1 MRRKKQARDHGM
13 SAASSTYTYTT
24 LRERVADVL
33 KVFETS
39 GYEPILLP
47 IIQPAGLFLDTMG
60 ESVRSSTYVFD
71 DHYGHELCLRP
82 DLTVPTCRYYL
93 DANPD
98 ISRRVR
104 YSYYGPVFRF
114 HQDGIGLGQPGEIR
128 QTGIECFGEKD
139 VASADA
145 EVLRLTLDA
154 LRGAGLKRFDV
165 TIGDVGIFR
174 ALLQGIPMPDRW
186 RKQLQHVFFQPAVF
200 ERTFKML
207 HAPKTVREARLPD
220 AVKAAIR
227 GKTGDAAEAA
237 LVAHLAATG
246 IQHVGDRGTGE
257 IAARLLD
264 IIEDAEQDPLP
275 VRYAGLIDAY
285 LHVRDVSP
293 PSEARARI
301 ADLAKPHGVEIDE
314 ALEAYAQRLR
324 MFSKTGVDMTETTF
338 STAIG
343 RNFEY
348 YTGFVFEVSTVA
360 GGERVVVAS
369 GGRYDGLIK
378 AVDGVR
384 DTPAVGA
391 AIYMDRLLSAVR
403 G

>member
-1 MRRKKQARDHGM
+1 M
-13 SAASSTYTYTT
+13 AASPAYSYTT
-24 LRERVADVL
+24 VRERVADVL

-60 ESVRSSTYVFD
+60 ERVRSSTYVFD

-93 DANPD
+93 DTDPD
-98 ISRRVR
+98 TSRRVR
-104 YSYYGPVFRF
+104 YSYYGPIFRF
-114 HQDGIGLGQPGEIR
+114 QEEGLGLGQPGEIR

-139 VASADA
+139 AASADA

-165 TIGDVGIFR
+165 TIGDIGIFR

-186 RKQLQHVFFQPAVF
+186 RRQLQHVFFQPAAF
-200 ERTFKML
+200 ETFFQML
-207 HAPKTVREARLPD
+207 HAPKSVRAARLPE
-220 AVKAAIR
+220 AVKEALR
-227 GKTGDAAEAA
+227 GKTGEAAEAA
-237 LVAHLAATG
+237 LVAYLADTG
-246 IQHVGDRGTGE
+246 LQHVGARGTSE
-257 IAARLLD
+257 ISARIVELL
-264 IIEDAEQDPLP
+264 EDAEEEPLP
-275 VRYAGLIDAY
+275 LRHASLIDAY
-285 LHVRDVSP
+285 LHVRDVTP
-293 PSEARARI
+293 PSEARNRI
-301 ADLAKPHGVEIDE
+301 AALVKSHDVSVDE
-314 ALEAYAQRLR
+314 ALEAYARRLR
-324 MFSKTGVDMTETTF
+324 MFSKTGVDMTEVSF

-348 YTGFVFEVSTVA
+348 YTGFVFEVSTAAV
-360 GGERVVVAS
+360 GERVVVAS
-369 GGRYDGLIK
+369 GGRYDGLVK

-391 AIYMDRLLSAVR
+391 AIYMDRLLAAVR

>member
-1 MRRKKQARDHGM
+1 M
-13 SAASSTYTYTT
+13 SPTTAKPAYTYTT

-93 DANPD
+93 DTNPD
-98 ISRRVR
+98 TNRRVR
-104 YSYYGPVFRF
+104 YSYYGPIFRF

-139 VASADA
+139 AASADA

-174 ALLQGIPMPDRW
+174 ALLQSIPMPDRW
-186 RKQLQHVFFQPAVF
+186 RRQLQHEFFQPAAF
-200 ERTFKML
+200 ERTFKMM
-207 HAPKTVREARLPD
+207 HAPKSVREARLPD
-220 AVKAAIR
+220 AVKVALR
-227 GKTGDAAEAA
+227 GKSGEAAEVA
-237 LVAHLAATG
+237 LVAHLTQTN
-246 IQHVGDRGTGE
+246 IQHVGDRGTAE
-257 IAARLLD
+257 IATRILD
-264 IIEDAEQDPLP
+264 LMQDAEQEPLP

-285 LHVRDVSP
+285 LHVRDVVP
-293 PSEARARI
+293 PSDARNRI
-301 ADLAKPHGVEIDE
+301 ADLARPLGVTVDD
-314 ALEAYAQRLR
+314 ALEAYAHRLR

-348 YTGFVFEVSTVA
+348 YTGFVFEVATMA
-360 GGERVVVAS
+360 AGERVVVAS
-369 GGRYDGLIK
+369 GGRYDGLVK

>member
-1 MRRKKQARDHGM
+1 MPAVRD
-13 SAASSTYTYTT
+13 TYTYTT

-93 DANPD
+93 DANAD
-98 ISRRVR
+98 TSRRVR
-104 YSYYGPVFRF
+104 YSYYGPIFRF
-114 HQDGIGLGQPGEIR
+114 HHDGIGLGQPGEIR

-139 VASADA
+139 AASADA
-145 EVLRLTLDA
+145 EILRLTLDA

-186 RKQLQHVFFQPAVF
+186 RTQLQHVFFQPAAF
-200 ERTFKML
+200 ERYFRML
-207 HAPKTVREARLPD
+207 HAPKTVRAARLPE
-220 AVKAAIR
+220 AVSARLR
-227 GKTGDAAEAA
+227 GKSGEDAEAA
-237 LVAHLAATG
+237 LLAHLTDAQ
-246 IQHVGDRGTGE
+246 IQHVGDRSTAE
-257 IAARLLD
+257 IATRILD
-264 IIEDAEQDPLP
+264 ILEDAEQEPLP

-293 PSEARARI
+293 PADARARI
-301 ADLAKPHGVEIDE
+301 ADLAKPHGVDIDE
-314 ALEAYAQRLR
+314 ALDAYAQRLR

-348 YTGFVFEVSTVA
+348 YTGFVFEVSTFA
-360 GGERVVVAS
+360 GGERVIVAS

-384 DTPAVGA
+384 DAPAVGA